1 MIVRSLRLPC
11 YAKSW
16 LVLINVILCWKKMVG
31 RAAGLDR
38 IGRGVKD
45 WQVLSNTKLEGGLEI
60 QMTKVS
66 SFLLLVI

>member
-1 MIVRSLRLPC
+1 
-11 YAKSW
+11 
-16 LVLINVILCWKKMVG
+16 MVG